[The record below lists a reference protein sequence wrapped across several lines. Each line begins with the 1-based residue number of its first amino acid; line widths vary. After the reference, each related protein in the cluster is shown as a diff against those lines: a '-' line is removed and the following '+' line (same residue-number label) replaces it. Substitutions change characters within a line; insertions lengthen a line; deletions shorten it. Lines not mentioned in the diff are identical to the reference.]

1 MKRFSKLYSII
12 PLLFLLS
19 IGNQLTPSTAVATA
33 PAIPS
38 DYSAPLN
45 QIGQATASAA
55 PSVHEMFKDVP
66 QDELLQMMEEG
77 QQFIKYLEENGTPE
91 EKMAFAQAME
101 ETLQGFTEDDWKEF
115 EQIVETVQ
123 DKLPPLTIEPKETP
137 VVEPVKQ
144 EAPKKEEPKIIVDN
158 SLEKVLHAIHKAINA
173 ILLKAKSDKILTER
187 ITIAWDNKDNF
198 NEMARLLQTLNKKDH
213 IIKLTTSKDDA
224 IKSLL
229 ESIQN
234 FNKRLQIEND
244 QLVIADTFGLQTDE
258 KTTAA
263 NLKKLNKIL
272 EFFDSAI
279 ESLLPKLVKFI
290 EEYEPDALKKA
301 KDHDDDAKKALEH
314 ATKIEKQKRPIGS
327 MSYSDKSPSHGS
339 QNNRNQNRG
348 YNQGGA
354 QGSQPTSRE
363 QVPGHLEQAHRNNL
377 KNVPQ
382 LKKSSPFDKNDP
394 TEKDSDDKKKENI
407 KDAQYNAAIDSLE
420 SYLET
425 NTNKEVGTYMTAIGK
440 ASGIY
445 SSFGTPINET
455 DTNRFDKLQAK
466 KSTATSLDSEE
477 SRFLQKYE
485 EQWQK
490 ANDNFAKN
498 TQAAHTYY
506 SDLRDSI
513 VNISPQI
520 DEMAEVIQTIKAS
533 ITQMN
538 SKELEKLNASPALKS
553 FAQRINSYYTTF
565 RNVQHE
571 LKNKHRINKI
581 HRETPNHYSNEER
594 AYDDLVTKVENL
606 HGLDRKIAETKSQL
620 DSLHKS
626 IKSAIAKRKRE
637 ENKAASA
644 K

>member
-263 NLKKLNKIL
+263 NLKKLNKI
-272 EFFDSAI
+272 
-279 ESLLPKLVKFI
+279 
-290 EEYEPDALKKA
+290 
-301 KDHDDDAKKALEH
+301 
-314 ATKIEKQKRPIGS
+314 
-327 MSYSDKSPSHGS
+327 
-339 QNNRNQNRG
+339 
-348 YNQGGA
+348 
-354 QGSQPTSRE
+354 
-363 QVPGHLEQAHRNNL
+363 
-377 KNVPQ
+377 
-382 LKKSSPFDKNDP
+382 
-394 TEKDSDDKKKENI
+394 
-407 KDAQYNAAIDSLE
+407 
-420 SYLET
+420 
-425 NTNKEVGTYMTAIGK
+425 
-440 ASGIY
+440 
-445 SSFGTPINET
+445 
-455 DTNRFDKLQAK
+455 
-466 KSTATSLDSEE
+466 
-477 SRFLQKYE
+477 
-485 EQWQK
+485 
-490 ANDNFAKN
+490 
-498 TQAAHTYY
+498 
-506 SDLRDSI
+506 
-513 VNISPQI
+513 
-520 DEMAEVIQTIKAS
+520 
-533 ITQMN
+533 
-538 SKELEKLNASPALKS
+538 
-553 FAQRINSYYTTF
+553 
-565 RNVQHE
+565 
-571 LKNKHRINKI
+571 
-581 HRETPNHYSNEER
+581 
-594 AYDDLVTKVENL
+594 
-606 HGLDRKIAETKSQL
+606 
-620 DSLHKS
+620 
-626 IKSAIAKRKRE
+626 
-637 ENKAASA
+637 
-644 K
+644 